1 MSLKVEGIPQ
11 RESGED
17 KKRDA
22 LADAMKKRGEDPSLL
37 PKTPATVIA
46 YGRIGGGKSSI
57 MYSWLKNM
65 FPQYYDEV
73 LIFCGSSDS
82 KKAFESLPQKKI
94 VFMTDYDDASFTN
107 YIEKLKEDQ
116 NERMKKKE
124 RPLNI
129 FIGFDDVVFAEAIS
143 SRGKPT
149 MAERVILISRHELNA
164 TVFICVQHSKQVNSA
179 MRNNTVYNV
188 ILPLQKNDLLKVA
201 EEHAGH
207 LSTDEF
213 IAMYYDIMRK
223 GPHEFIVV
231 DYKAPEDRRFR
242 HKWDKIITFS
252 KDARRK
258 TTLPEEVSG
267 SGVRR
272 TSGTTDAEPAP
283 KKSADS
289 KKSSPGD
296 RTSELVK
303 SDGAGKRKT
312 DKSTD

>member
-11 RESGED
+11 RESGDD

-22 LADAMKKRGEDPSLL
+22 IMSAMKARGEDPTML

-65 FPQYYDEV
+65 FPHYYDEV

-82 KKAFESLPQKKI
+82 KKAFEGLPQKKV
-94 VFMTDYDDASFTN
+94 VFMTDYDDASFTS
-107 YIEKLKEDQ
+107 YIDKLKEDQ
-116 NERMKKKE
+116 NERMTKKE

-179 MRNNTVYNV
+179 MRNNTIYNV
-188 ILPLQKNDLLKVA
+188 ILPLQKIDLLKVA

-213 IAMYYDIMRK
+213 IRMYYNIMSK
-223 GPHEFIVV
+223 GPHEFVVV
-231 DYKAPEDRRFR
+231 DYKAPEERRFR
-242 HKWDKIITFS
+242 HKWDKIITFGKKATDEPS
-252 KDARRK
+252 KPPPEAAPRPSVLRSTEPADAK
-258 TTLPEEVSG
+258 
-267 SGVRR
+267 
-272 TSGTTDAEPAP
+272 PAP
-283 KKSADS
+283 KESS
-289 KKSSPGD
+289 K
-296 RTSELVK
+296 
-303 SDGAGKRKT
+303 GKE
-312 DKSTD
+312 STAR

>member
-22 LADAMKKRGEDPSLL
+22 LMDAMKKRGEDPTML

-65 FPQYYDEV
+65 FPHYYDEV

-82 KKAFESLPQKKI
+82 KAAFESLPQKKV
-94 VFMTDYDDASFTN
+94 VFMTDYDDESFSK
-107 YIEKLKEDQ
+107 YIDKLKEDQ

-179 MRNNTVYNV
+179 MRNNTIYNV
-188 ILPLQKNDLLKVA
+188 ILPLQKNDLIKVA

-207 LSTDEF
+207 LSTEEF
-213 IAMYYDIMRK
+213 LRMYYHIMRK
-223 GPHEFIVV
+223 GPHQFITV
-231 DYKAPEDRRFR
+231 DYKAPEERRFR
-242 HKWDKIITFS
+242 EKWDKIVTFTKDGAS
-252 KDARRK
+252 KSRTE
-258 TTLPEEVSG
+258 TTPGPSLPG
-267 SGVRR
+267 PGKP
-272 TSGTTDAEPAP
+272 TDEKPA
-283 KKSADS
+283 S
-289 KKSSPGD
+289 KKSDDS
-296 RTSELVK
+296 
-303 SDGAGKRKT
+303 KT
-312 DKSTD
+312 TTGGSR

>member
-1 MSLKVEGIPQ
+1 
-11 RESGED
+11 
-17 KKRDA
+17 
-22 LADAMKKRGEDPSLL
+22 MKKRGEDPTML

-65 FPQYYDEV
+65 FPHYYDEV

-82 KKAFESLPQKKI
+82 KAAFEHLPQKKI
-94 VFMTDYDDASFTN
+94 VFMTDYDDEAFTR
-107 YIEKLKEDQ
+107 YIDKLKEDQ
-116 NERMKKKE
+116 TERMSKKE

-179 MRNNTVYNV
+179 MRNNTIYNV

-207 LSTDEF
+207 LNTDEF
-213 IAMYYDIMRK
+213 LRMYYTVMNK
-223 GPHEFIVV
+223 GTHEFLVV
-231 DYKAPEDRRFR
+231 DYKAPEARRFR

-252 KDARRK
+252 KH
-258 TTLPEEVSG
+258 G
-267 SGVRR
+267 SSDKSPTEATPGPSVRGASN
-272 TSGTTDAEPAP
+272 TIDEKPAP
-283 KKSADS
+283 KKS
-289 KKSSPGD
+289 
-296 RTSELVK
+296 
-303 SDGAGKRKT
+303 DGGET
-312 DKSTD
+312 GSDKSAR